1 MEWDKDLEPAAIEV
15 RTWIKHVYGHLKN
28 TKNFI
33 QLPEKIALQRL
44 AANTK
49 IRRFLTK
56 KSFTKGLLPDHEDTC
71 FWMAYKTGSLIKGR
85 FGILYC

>member
-1 MEWDKDLEPAAIEV
+1 MERDKDLEPAAIEV
-15 RTWIKHVYGHLKN
+15 RTRMKHVYGHFKN

-49 IRRFLTK
+49 IRQFLTK
-56 KSFTKGLLPDHEDTC
+56 KTFTKGLLPDHKSNVSGWHT
-71 FWMAYKTGSLIKGR
+71 KQKV
-85 FGILYC
+85 